1 MKVRISKITKK
12 GQITIPNEIRKRLNI
27 KHEDYLAITMEKDY
41 ILIKKVELP
50 SWKSLFKEGER
61 ISKEKDI
68 SLDDILEAC
77 KETRHGT

>member
-50 SWKSLFKEGER
+50 SWKSLFKEGEKL
-61 ISKEKDI
+61 SKETNLT
-68 SLDDILEAC
+68 LDDIIEAC
-77 KETRHGT
+77 KEARHGS